1 MPQLDN
7 FFKVPQNFRKLLF
20 KSYFHCEAFM
30 SVNKQL
36 SLNSFFYYDE
46 MTIFTRLVMSQDV
59 YVEILQNF
67 QNVTL
72 CYFIPEKQFLDFE
85 QFFLL

>member
-1 MPQLDN
+1 MLPLDN
-7 FFKVPQNFRKLLF
+7 FFKVPQNFQKLLF

-36 SLNSFFYYDE
+36 ILNSFFYYDE

-59 YVEILQNF
+59 YVETPQNF

-72 CYFIPEKQFLDFE
+72 CYYS
-85 QFFLL
+85 